1 MTFTASPFRR
11 FRRDEN
17 GSAAMM
23 FGLALIPLCLIGGAA
38 LDYARGAREKAALNS
53 ALDATALAAAQDARR
68 FTESELRRRAQAY
81 FAAAYAA
88 QGGSGAPTVTLNLDA
103 ATKRLSVSAAHAVP
117 TTLMK
122 IGGTDEMRIGSA
134 TTVSY
139 GSPNIEV
146 ALVLDNTGSMDW
158 DNKMDALKVAASNF
172 IGQLAAKARAPGEIK
187 VSVVPFSTTVRA
199 DVSNRAAPWLS
210 YESGLASA
218 DWTGCIADRAKPS
231 DVTAAPG
238 ALYPAVA
245 CPTSETNLARMIGLS
260 DVSDATRRA
269 ALLDRIASLTP
280 TGATNIT
287 IGLSWGMTSLTPGS
301 QLPGAAAMASDVKK
315 FVVLLTDGDNTQNG
329 FGDLTP
335 EIDARTRLAC
345 ASIKANRNVTL
356 YTIRVI
362 AGNAALL
369 RACASSPD
377 KYYEAANAAGIQP
390 AFQAI
395 LNSILSIR
403 ITS

>member
-1 MTFTASPFRR
+1 MTFTASSFRR

-23 FGLALIPLCLIGGAA
+23 LGLALIPLCLIGGAA
-38 LDYARGAREKAALNS
+38 LDYARGAREKAALDS
-53 ALDATALAAAQDARR
+53 ALDSTALAAAQDARR
-68 FTESELRRRAQAY
+68 FTEAELRTRAQSY

-88 QGGSGAPTVTLNLDA
+88 HGGSGAPTVTLNVDA
-103 ATKRLSVSAAHAVP
+103 GAKRLSVSAANALP

-122 IGGTDEMRIGSA
+122 IGGIDEMRIRSA

-146 ALVLDNTGSMDW
+146 ALVLDNTGSMGW
-158 DNKMDALKVAASNF
+158 DNKMDALQVAASNF
-172 IGQLAAKARAPGEIK
+172 INQLAAKARAPGEIK
-187 VSVVPFSTTVRA
+187 VSVVPFTVRTETA
-199 DVSNRAAPWLS
+199 NAAAPWLS
-210 YESGLASA
+210 FDAVA
-218 DWTGCIADRAKPS
+218 PATWTGCIADRAKPA

-245 CPTSETNLARMIGLS
+245 CPGRESNLARMIGLS

-269 ALLDRIASLTP
+269 ALLDRIASLRP
-280 TGATNIT
+280 TGNTNIT

-301 QLPGAAAMASDVKK
+301 QLPGAAAMASDVRK
-315 FVVLLTDGDNTQNG
+315 FVVLLTDGDNTWNG
-329 FGDLTP
+329 FGDPTP

-345 ASIKANRNVTL
+345 ASIKANSNVTL

-377 KYYEAANAAGIQP
+377 KYYEAADAAGIQP

>member
-1 MTFTASPFRR
+1 MTFTASSFRR

-23 FGLALIPLCLIGGAA
+23 LGLAFIPLCLIGGAA
-38 LDYARGAREKAALNS
+38 LDYARGAREKAALDS
-53 ALDATALAAAQDARR
+53 ALDSTALAAAQDARR
-68 FTESELRRRAQAY
+68 FTQAELRTRAQAY

-88 QGGSGAPTVTLNLDA
+88 HGGSGSPTVTLNVDA
-103 ATKRLSVSAAHAVP
+103 GAKRLSVSAANALP

-122 IGGTDEMRIGSA
+122 IGGIDEMRIASA
-134 TTVSY
+134 ATVSY

-158 DNKMDALKVAASNF
+158 DNKMDALQVAASNF
-172 IGQLAAKARAPGEIK
+172 INQLSAKARAPGEIK
-187 VSVVPFSTTVRA
+187 VSVVPFSTTVRTETA
-199 DVSNRAAPWLS
+199 NAAAPWLS
-210 YESGLASA
+210 FDAVA
-218 DWTGCIADRAKPS
+218 PANWTGCIADRAKPS
-231 DVTAAPG
+231 DVMAGGG
-238 ALYPAVA
+238 ALYPAVP
-245 CPTSETNLARMIGLS
+245 CPYHERNLARMIGLS
-260 DVSDATRRA
+260 DVFDATRRA

-315 FVVLLTDGDNTQNG
+315 FVVLLTDGDNTWNG
-329 FGDLTP
+329 FGDPTP